1 MLLALATGVLYG
13 IGAALTKGV
22 VDLLDGGILAMLK
35 SWETYGLVI
44 ALGGGTVL
52 QQSAF
57 QAGDLEASLPAVTV
71 GEPVVAAVI
80 GVTVLQERLRVDR
93 AEWALIA
100 GCVAVMAAATIALG
114 RAAARAQRLTVG

>member
-35 SWETYGLVI
+35 EAWETYGLAI

-52 QQSAF
+52 YSWC
-57 QAGDLEASLPAVTV
+57 SRPATWRRRC
-71 GEPVVAAVI
+71 P
-80 GVTVLQERLRVDR
+80 R
-93 AEWALIA
+93 
-100 GCVAVMAAATIALG
+100 
-114 RAAARAQRLTVG
+114 